1 MPPRVKQPKKR
12 PDSSAPEGEGQVPLP
27 NPGEYPTDGGDIGLR
42 RNTLGSFPARGHRAG
57 GGATIG
63 PAERVAIM
71 RNLEFSAGGRSALVA
86 GGPVSANQ
94 ANVSERTGQ
103 VQIHGTHDTSS
114 TAGNVQHDQPAHP
127 APAAT
132 ATAIDPLDGVSAA
145 GDETGPE
152 RRRDTKGL

>member
-12 PDSSAPEGEGQVPLP
+12 PDSSAPDGAGQIPLP
-27 NPGEYPTDGGDIGLR
+27 NPGEYPADGEEMGLR

-57 GGATIG
+57 GGTTIG
-63 PAERVAIM
+63 PAERVAII

-86 GGPVSANQ
+86 TGPVSSNQ
-94 ANVSERTGQ
+94 ANISERTGQ

-114 TAGNVQHDQPAHP
+114 TAGNVQQDQPAQPPSASHDS
-127 APAAT
+127 
-132 ATAIDPLDGVSAA
+132 AIDPLDRVATE
-145 GDETGPE
+145 GDSGPD

>member
-1 MPPRVKQPKKR
+1 VKQPKKR
-12 PDSSAPEGEGQVPLP
+12 PDSTAPDEAGQVPLP
-27 NPGEYPTDGGDIGLR
+27 NPGEYPADGAELGVR
-42 RNTLGSFPARGHRAG
+42 RNTLGTFPARGHRAG
-57 GGATIG
+57 GGATVG

-86 GGPVSANQ
+86 TGPVSANQ

-114 TAGNVQHDQPAHP
+114 TAGNVQNDQPAHP
-127 APAAT
+127 PPASHDS
-132 ATAIDPLDGVSAA
+132 AIDPLDRVSAD
-145 GDETGPE
+145 GDTGPD